1 MFGDQQAYFEPWL
14 QFKHPAIRQLA
25 FSLASPNILKSLP
38 QELIIKHHFN
48 LHSDISGKNISKPIC
63 PV

>member
-38 QELIIKHHFN
+38 QELIIKHH
-48 LHSDISGKNISKPIC
+48 LICIVTISGKNISKPIY